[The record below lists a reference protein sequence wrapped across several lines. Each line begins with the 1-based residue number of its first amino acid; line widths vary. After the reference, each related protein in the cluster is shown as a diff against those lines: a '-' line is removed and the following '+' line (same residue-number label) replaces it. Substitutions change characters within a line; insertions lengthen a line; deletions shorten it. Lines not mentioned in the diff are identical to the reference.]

1 MCGNPQREKDVPA
14 FPRIVGAKTQ
24 SPASHPGS
32 SHHTTNSLTPESPR
46 GREGRVKDPTSLH
59 RERKRPE
66 ETGPQARGS
75 HLTTSHLS
83 APRPSK
89 PALRLPKPH
98 LPRPESPGWEHCHP
112 RKTDSGSPGRGLGRQ
127 GPDTCRG
134 PHPTP
139 EGYQPP
145 PHMGESRQAGAE
157 WRQAWVWP
165 PREDLPAP
173 VDRGPSLASPRPA
186 SLTPSLRLGLG
197 RGWRAKRNS

>member
-112 RKTDSGSPGRGLGRQ
+112 RRQTLGLQGGVLAGRAQTRAGAPTPPQRGISRHLTWGRVDRQ
-127 GPDTCRG
+127 GQSGARPGSGHHGKTCRHLWTEG
-134 PHPTP
+134 LPLPLPGQPH
-139 EGYQPP
+139 
-145 PHMGESRQAGAE
+145 
-157 WRQAWVWP
+157 
-165 PREDLPAP
+165 
-173 VDRGPSLASPRPA
+173 
-186 SLTPSLRLGLG
+186 
-197 RGWRAKRNS
+197 